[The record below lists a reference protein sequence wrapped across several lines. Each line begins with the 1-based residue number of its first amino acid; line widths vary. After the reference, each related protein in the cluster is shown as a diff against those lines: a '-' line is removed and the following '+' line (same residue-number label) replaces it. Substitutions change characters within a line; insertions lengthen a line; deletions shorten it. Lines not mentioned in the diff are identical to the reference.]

1 MVLVSGL
8 IDEINQTFNA
18 HGGSSVTFRDPARPC
33 RAGLSSPSRKA
44 RRRFARAPQTQK
56 AGCLRNR
63 PLVFGAH
70 GGSSVTFRDPALP
83 CRARLSSP
91 SRKARRRFARGR
103 QNAKGRLLAQPTFF
117 ILVPTEGL
125 EPPHL
130 AAHGPEPCASTN
142 SATWASLLAVCCCS
156 DCGEPELYR
165 TCDRRSMPAGTEL
178 ALPDARQGKP
188 R

>member
-1 MVLVSGL
+1 VNDPRADREGLVGGL
-8 IDEINQTFNA
+8 IDVVDKPFY
-18 HGGSSVTFRDPARPC
+18 FY
-33 RAGLSSPSRKA
+33 
-44 RRRFARAPQTQK
+44 
-56 AGCLRNR
+56 
-63 PLVFGAH
+63 AH

-103 QNAKGRLLAQPTFF
+103 QNEKGRLLTQPTFL

-142 SATWASLLAVCCCS
+142 SATWASLFAACCCS
-156 DCGEPELYR
+156 NRGEPELYR
-165 TCDRRSMPAGTEL
+165 TRRGRSMPGRHKLRTVCNGQ
-178 ALPDARQGKP
+178 QGWRSNNYMYLQGRVWKLNL
-188 R
+188 RSQGRE